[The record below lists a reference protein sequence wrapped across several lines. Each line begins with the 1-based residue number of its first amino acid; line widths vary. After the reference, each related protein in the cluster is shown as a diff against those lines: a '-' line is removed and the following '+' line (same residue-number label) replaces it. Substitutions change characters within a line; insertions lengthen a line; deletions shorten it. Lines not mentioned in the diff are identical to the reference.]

1 MTKARKITFTVAG
14 IAAVALV
21 AAGFLIIGQEAGIA
35 SLTGVVG
42 TSLFLLAGWYGLKI
56 AGASM
61 EGKKPGVWRGL
72 AATLFFLLKFP
83 FILWAMTFSKGLGP
97 SGPAWF
103 LAGLALVY
111 SALVSWGLTA
121 DQTPG

>member
-1 MTKARKITFTVAG
+1 MDWEQISKAAYPGSIV
-14 IAAVALV
+14 
-21 AAGFLIIGQEAGIA
+21 
-35 SLTGVVG
+35 
-42 TSLFLLAGWYGLKI
+42 LFIL
-56 AGASM
+56 
-61 EGKKPGVWRGL
+61 
-72 AATLFFLLKFP
+72 
-83 FILWAMTFSKGLGP
+83 FILWAMTFSKRLGP